1 MKKFPFTKV
10 GIYSAIMTVLILLRG
25 IVSVGRHYYYGGR
38 SYLSVLINDRW
49 MYVGIATAALTIVCF
64 ILAWLRRQNDDDEP
78 DTDITL

>member
-25 IVSVGRHYYYGGR
+25 IVSVGRHHYYGGR

-64 ILAWLRRQNDDDEP
+64 ILAWLRRQTEDDEP